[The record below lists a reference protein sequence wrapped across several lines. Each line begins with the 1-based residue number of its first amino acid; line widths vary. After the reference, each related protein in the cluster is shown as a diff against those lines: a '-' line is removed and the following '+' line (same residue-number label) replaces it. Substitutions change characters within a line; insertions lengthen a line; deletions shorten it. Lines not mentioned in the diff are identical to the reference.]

1 MLMNEEVKKNLVCV
15 ECHRALG
22 KGTIAIMHRSRYL
35 CSSCY
40 TRQAAYVDGEPSD
53 DKLGTEREFEA
64 LFGSIHEN
72 SFFTEQH
79 EFPEKKKT
87 PMTPKEIV
95 AYLDKNIVGQ
105 NDAKKALAVAVCN
118 HYRRIHADTDEV
130 QIPKSNVLMQGPTGC
145 GKTFILKT
153 LADLLEVPFF
163 IADASLITEAS
174 YKGNDVES
182 IVTGL
187 YQAAGGDVEKTQK
200 GIIYLDEFDKLSTKY
215 GHTSEESSVGAGVQR
230 QMLKMIEGCVMDIPK
245 SGYRKT
251 GDCVTIN
258 TENILFICG
267 GAFVG
272 INKNKKENSSRAIGF
287 CEGTPTE
294 EVAAKNDR
302 LCPDDF
308 INYGL
313 IPEMV
318 GRLPIIVS
326 LADLTEKDLVEV
338 LRNTEKSLIKK
349 YCALFKDAY
358 GVELVFRNAAI
369 TEIAHQAYIR
379 KTGARG
385 LNAIV
390 ENVMQDL
397 LFDVPSDTSIKKC
410 FITKEVVQGIAAPHL
425 VRENDMIKRH
435 AS

>member
-1 MLMNEEVKKNLVCV
+1 MMNDEVKKIL
-15 ECHRALG
+15 ECTECRRTLNGRA
-22 KGTIAIMHRSRYL
+22 IAIMYRNQYL
-35 CSSCY
+35 CNVCY
-40 TRQAAYVDGEPSD
+40 KRQVANENRNLSGDE
-53 DKLGTEREFEA
+53 LRTEQEFED
-64 LFGSIHEN
+64 LFRRIHDR
-72 SFFTEQH
+72 SYFTEH
-79 EFPEKKKT
+79 HTFPEKKKT

-118 HYRRIHADTDEV
+118 HYRRINADTNSV

-145 GKTFILKT
+145 GKTYILKT

-272 INKNKKENSSRAIGF
+272 IKKEKAVNSSRAIGF
-287 CEGTPTE
+287 CVEKPTE
-294 EVAAKNDR
+294 EATTRADR

-308 INYGL
+308 INFGL

-326 LADLTEKDLVEV
+326 LADLSEKDLVEV

-349 YCALFKDAY
+349 YCTLFKDIY

-390 ENVMQDL
+390 ENVMQEL
-397 LFDVPSDTSIKKC
+397 LFDVPSDTSIRKC
-410 FITKEVVQGIAAPHL
+410 YITKEVVQGITGPHL
-425 VRENDMIKRH
+425 VRENDMFKRH